1 MLLKFYADASW
12 SEWEQSLIAAN
23 DVREPQVKNLY
34 FFFFFKAI
42 GTIFHGKF
50 ITSKL
55 HGILGFGFILW
66 FSGSFSHLHYYSQS
80 ILENG
85 KISGEVF

>member
-34 FFFFFKAI
+34 FFFFLKP
-42 GTIFHGKF
+42 
-50 ITSKL
+50 
-55 HGILGFGFILW
+55 LGLYFM
-66 FSGSFSHLHYYSQS
+66 
-80 ILENG
+80 ENL
-85 KISGEVF
+85 SLPNCMAF